1 MAQVF
6 KNYTQASI
14 GTSPTTVYTVAGGTT
29 AIVIGL
35 NLANRTAGTITAS
48 AQIGSV
54 YIIKDAPIPAG
65 STLEVMGGNKVVLQA
80 SDVLKIDCDV
90 AAKIDATL
98 SIMEIT

>member
-14 GTSPTTVYTVAGGTT
+14 GTSPATVYTVAGGTT

-35 NLANRTAGTITAS
+35 NLANRTANTITAS

-54 YIIKDAPIPAG
+54 YIIKDAPIP
-65 STLEVMGGNKVVLQA
+65 SGGAKVCLKEKLLQKL
-80 SDVLKIDCDV
+80 VIQLW
-90 AAKIDATL
+90 
-98 SIMEIT
+98 

>member
-14 GTSPTTVYTVAGGTT
+14 GTSPATVYTVAGGTT

-35 NLANRTAGTITAS
+35 NLANRTASTITAS

-54 YIIKDAPIPAG
+54 YIIKDAPIP
-65 STLEVMGGNKVVLQA
+65 SGGA
-80 SDVLKIDCDV
+80 
-90 AAKIDATL
+90 L
-98 SIMEIT
+98 SCLLYTSPSPRDKRQSRMPSSA